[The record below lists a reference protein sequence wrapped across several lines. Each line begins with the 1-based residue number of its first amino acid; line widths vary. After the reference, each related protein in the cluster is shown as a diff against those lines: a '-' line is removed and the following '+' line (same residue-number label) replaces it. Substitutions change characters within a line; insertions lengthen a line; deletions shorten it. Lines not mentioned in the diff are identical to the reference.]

1 MTPLPVRLGFVMD
14 QQVGLKTQSLNFQSV
29 LREEYPQV
37 EAVFVPV
44 EYASVATN
52 PVTRALE
59 KALPGSVRG
68 TLAGVRE
75 IKKAFDSQRFDA
87 VLWATWAA
95 KSVIECVRAAPA
107 FLLMDMTPTQM
118 EALGAHYGYSSSRAR
133 FLGGWKRQATDRL
146 YAEATHLFGWNEW
159 VATSLR
165 EDYEVPVS
173 KVSAVSPGTDTARF
187 CPDPKARKHD
197 GVTRLLFVGGD
208 FQRKGGDLLLRYLR
222 ERSPGLPPVELC
234 CVTRDTVMDA
244 PTNVRFVRGVAN
256 NSPELVALYQQ
267 SDLFVLPT
275 RADCYSLV
283 ALEAMAS
290 GLPVVITN
298 MGGIG
303 DIVAPGETGVLL
315 SPTDD
320 KDDNYAALAAALD
333 ELVADPVKRE
343 RMGRA
348 GRERAV
354 TRFDCRTGVR
364 IVVDAM
370 IAVAEAGRVR

>member
-1 MTPLPVRLGFVMD
+1 MTESPYRFGFVMD
-14 QQVGLKTQSLNFQSV
+14 QQVGLKTQSLNFEAV

-44 EYASVATN
+44 QYASVAAN
-52 PVTRALE
+52 PLTRALE

-75 IKKAFDSQRFDA
+75 IKSAFAGATFDA

-95 KSVIECVRAAPA
+95 KSAIECVRAAPA

-118 EALGAHYGYSSSRAR
+118 EALGAHYGYSPGRAR
-133 FLGGWKRQATDRL
+133 FLGGWKKQATDRL
-146 YAEATHLFGWNEW
+146 YGEATHLFGWNEW
-159 VATSLR
+159 VAQSLR
-165 EDYEVPVS
+165 GDYGVPTG
-173 KVSAVSPGTDTARF
+173 KVSAVSPGTDTTRF
-187 CPDPKARKHD
+187 CPDTKARKYD

-208 FQRKGGDLLLRYLR
+208 FVRKGGDLLLRYLR
-222 ERSPGLPPVELC
+222 ERAPGSPPVELH
-234 CVTRDTVMDA
+234 CVTRDTVTDA
-244 PTNVRFVRGVAN
+244 PANVHFHRGIVN
-256 NSPELVALYQQ
+256 NSPELARLYQQ

-303 DIVAPGETGVLL
+303 DIVATGETGVLL
-315 SPTDD
+315 PEG
-320 KDDNYAALAAALD
+320 DNYTELAAALD
-333 ELVADPVKRE
+333 ELIGDAAKRE

-348 GRERAV
+348 GRDRAV
-354 TRFDCRTGVR
+354 SRFNCRAGVR
-364 IVVDAM
+364 TVVDAM
-370 IAVAEAGRVR
+370 LAAAEKGRAT